1 MHCLIITII
10 NDFKS
15 LLRVPYFLRYFIYR
29 FKYPHLSLSPATFIK
44 GVMLLEEN
52 ITIGKSTQ
60 LIGDIKIGRNSSINE
75 NCKIFGDVEI
85 GDNCLFS
92 NNIFI
97 SSGGHIYNKV
107 PSLAIKEQ
115 DTLDT
120 VNKKVIIEDDCWI
133 GINVVIMA
141 GITIGKGSIIGA
153 NSVVVKS
160 VNPYSVIGGVPA
172 KLIKKR
178 INFTPTHKID
188 SSKVE
193 DLPYFYNG
201 FLVRE
206 YEKKRYGVYEGL
218 LTKKN
223 FSIVLDCAS
232 KEELF
237 IELKCYK
244 KVATLR
250 HGNQSFII
258 DSDSFKVIKVNINS
272 DKLLHF
278 SSSEQIIIKR
288 FFV

>member
-1 MHCLIITII
+1 VNSLVITVI
-10 NDFKS
+10 NDIKSIFKT
-15 LLRVPYFLRYFIYR
+15 PYFLRYLIYR
-29 FKYPHLSLSPATFIK
+29 FKYPHLALSPATLIK
-44 GVMLLEEN
+44 GNVVLEEN
-52 ITIGKSTQ
+52 INIGKSTQ
-60 LIGDIKIGRNSSINE
+60 LIGSVKIGRNSSINE
-75 NCKIFGDVEI
+75 NCKLFGDVEI
-85 GDNCLFS
+85 GDNCLLS

-107 PSLAIKEQ
+107 PSLPIKEQ

-120 VNKKVIIEDDCWI
+120 INKKVIIENDCWI

-141 GITIGKGSIIGA
+141 GVTIGKGSIIGA
-153 NSVVVKS
+153 NSVVVKN

-178 INFTPTHKID
+178 INFTPTFEID

-223 FSIVLDCAS
+223 FSIILDCAS
-232 KEELF
+232 KNELF

-244 KVATLR
+244 KLATLTHR
-250 HGNQSFII
+250 NQSFLI
-258 DSDSFKVIKVNINS
+258 DNSSFKIIKVNINS
-272 DKLLHF
+272 DKLFYF
-278 SSSEQIIIKR
+278 SSSEPIIIKR
-288 FFV
+288 FFI